1 MWRGGHGRARSG
13 GGRRVLAAKQWEAAM
28 SKKRACDH
36 HTIHCGNCDKD
47 HYGMH
52 IKVAVSVVVGV
63 ATERRETGDASVLR

>member
-1 MWRGGHGRARSG
+1 MPAAEG
-13 GGRRVLAAKQWEAAM
+13 GGEYWQPSNGKLPCQ
-28 SKKRACDH
+28 KKRACDH

-63 ATERRETGDASVLR
+63 PTERRETGAASVLR